1 MKKMIFGLLL
11 CMPLAAHADAP
22 TPEAVKAF
30 KEIASKADNKHWKE
44 QETRLDSSAKNAQQH
59 TAEWMN
65 SSRKSNPKLT
75 AENIQGRDD
84 EMKKWEDEQFS
95 SDFFKKE

>member
-11 CMPLAAHADAP
+11 CIPPAAQADGP

-44 QETRLDSSAKNAQQH
+44 QEKRLDSSAKNVQQH
-59 TAEWMN
+59 TAEWVD
-65 SSRKSNPKLT
+65 STKKSDSKST
-75 AENIQGRDD
+75 AENIQSRDD